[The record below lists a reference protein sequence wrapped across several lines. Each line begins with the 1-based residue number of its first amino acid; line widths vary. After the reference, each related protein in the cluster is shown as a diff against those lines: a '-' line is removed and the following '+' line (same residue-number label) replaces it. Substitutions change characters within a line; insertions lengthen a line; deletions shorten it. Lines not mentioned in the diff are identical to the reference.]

1 MDNTRH
7 LTKHPVLQRL
17 KVRVMSRV
25 FAFVLLMT
33 LGQWVQAADIELTMR
48 AEKHSIIIINGETIH
63 MRQPVKRI
71 NVGDVLTIVL
81 NYSNTSADEA
91 FNIHIDNPIPA
102 GTRFV
107 LGSGFGKNSTFLV
120 SYDGGQTYVEDIH
133 ANKNPVTHV
142 RWLFDSVAANAK
154 GEVGFKLLIER
165 ANHELFR

>member
-1 MDNTRH
+1 
-7 LTKHPVLQRL
+7 
-17 KVRVMSRV
+17 MSR
-25 FAFVLLMT
+25 FLAFILLIII
-33 LGQWVQAADIELTMR
+33 GQWVQAADIELTMR
-48 AEKHSIIIINGETIH
+48 AEKESSIIVNGETIT

-71 NVGDVLTIVL
+71 NVGDVLTMVL
-81 NYSNTSADEA
+81 NYSNKSTDDA

-120 SYDGGQTYVEDIH
+120 SYDGGMSYVEDIH

-142 RWLFDSVAANAK
+142 RWLFDSIPANAK
-154 GEVGFKLLIER
+154 GEVGFKLQIER